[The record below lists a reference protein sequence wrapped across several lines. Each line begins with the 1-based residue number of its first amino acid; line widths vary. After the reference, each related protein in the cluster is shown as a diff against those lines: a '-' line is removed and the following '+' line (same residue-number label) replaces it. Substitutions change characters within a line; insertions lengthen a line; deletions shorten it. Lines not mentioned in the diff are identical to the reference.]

1 MISRTYTIRNIE
13 AADCEQWEWRAQRAE
28 ARGDS
33 EEAQA
38 LRDSLAK
45 WEKEQGQERERLVCA
60 VCQSG
65 ALLAGILGD
74 RIGIDAA
81 IVSVAVVTAVSG
93 LIVLLRVRET
103 LPSARAALGTG
114 GQR

>member
-1 MISRTYTIRNIE
+1 MVGLGIGTALVYPTLLAAVSDVAKPEWPAPALGTYRF
-13 AADCEQWEWRAQRAE
+13 WW
-28 ARGDS
+28 DS
-33 EEAQA
+33 
-38 LRDSLAK
+38 
-45 WEKEQGQERERLVCA
+45 GYVI
-60 VCQSG
+60 G
-65 ALLAGILGD
+65 ALLAGILAD